1 MGETWPALNVQQHVT
16 IIFVSCRARPSRIQG
31 CGHLDSTS
39 LSKLVRQ
46 CRAGIRGIR
55 ETRVCTRSS
64 VIVLRFVKPWTRVC
78 YHFTE
83 SGSMIRSIRFDP
95 IRFDF
100 TRIVRV
106 SNLWKVEISALLE
119 RERIGQDNVR

>member
-64 VIVLRFVKPWTRVC
+64 VIVFALRKTVDTRLLPF
-78 YHFTE
+78 Y
-83 SGSMIRSIRFDP
+83 GIRVDDSIDS
-95 IRFDF
+95 I
-100 TRIVRV
+100 
-106 SNLWKVEISALLE
+106 
-119 RERIGQDNVR
+119 